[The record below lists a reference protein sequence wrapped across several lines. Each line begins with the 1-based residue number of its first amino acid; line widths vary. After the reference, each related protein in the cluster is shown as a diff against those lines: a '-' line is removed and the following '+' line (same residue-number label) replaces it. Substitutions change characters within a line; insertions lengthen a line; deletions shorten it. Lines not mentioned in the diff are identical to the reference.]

1 MKRILALTLVLLLS
15 LSLLTACGGKKSD
28 KIVIGAIYASIDE
41 GFWGTNY
48 EGFLKRI
55 EELGCEQITLVAE
68 GDANKQN
75 DQMKNLISQKVDAI
89 VVVAVDGSAIVSAVK
104 EAQAA
109 KIPIV
114 MNNRPMQGNEA
125 TAEYAILSDNE
136 MMTYNQGTWLAEH
149 ARATNQK
156 FNLCLIVGNL
166 ADENIVQRANGMRKA
181 VEENPDVLSIV
192 VEVPTKTNDEV
203 LAGVQNAMQAYPT
216 IDTIVIPADGQI
228 PSVQSALEQIDR
240 WKPVGDPKHIT
251 FLTFDGHWFAMQGI
265 DLGFVDC
272 TAIQDCY
279 GAGYKSADWAYRLAK
294 GEKPP
299 QLIDLDPGYLAY
311 TENFA
316 DVRESVW
323 GWPLYLK
330 NKDA

>member
-1 MKRILALTLVLLLS
+1 
-15 LSLLTACGGKKSD
+15 
-28 KIVIGAIYASIDE
+28 
-41 GFWGTNY
+41 
-48 EGFLKRI
+48 
-55 EELGCEQITLVAE
+55 
-68 GDANKQN
+68 
-75 DQMKNLISQKVDAI
+75 
-89 VVVAVDGSAIVSAVK
+89 VVVAVDGSAIVSSIK

-109 KIPIV
+109 GIPIV
-114 MNNRPMQGNEA
+114 MNNRPMQGDEA

-149 ARATNQK
+149 ARETGQQ

-203 LAGVQNAMQAYPT
+203 LAGVQNAMQAYPA

-228 PSVQSALEQIDR
+228 PSVQSALEQINR
-240 WKPVGDPKHIT
+240 WKKVGDPDHIT

-265 DLGFVDC
+265 DTGFVDC

-279 GAGYKSADWAYRLAK
+279 GAGYKSAEWAFNLAT
-294 GEKPP
+294 GVKPSK
-299 QLIDLDPGYLAY
+299 LVDLDPGYLAY
-311 TENFA
+311 TANFA
-316 DVRESVW
+316 EVRESVW